1 MIKLLPEDVVYLKL
15 GDKVIRNNY
24 FGAVSRRIHNVV
36 DIANK
41 DKQLKGKSMH
51 IYNIKNNLLPIE
63 FMQLYT
69 ICTKTWDTDFINI
82 DECSIPL
89 STYLKIKARK
99 LLGYIN
105 YKLKE
110 RNKK

>member
-24 FGAVSRRIHNVV
+24 FGAVSRRLHNVV

-41 DKQLKGKSMH
+41 DKQLTGKAMH
-51 IYNIKNNLLPIE
+51 IYHINNTLPIE
-63 FMQLYT
+63 FMQLNT
-69 ICTKTWDTDFINI
+69 ICTKTWDADFIHI

-89 STYLKIKARK
+89 STCIKIKARK
-99 LLGYIN
+99 LLGYIK

-110 RNKK
+110 RIKK